1 MGRLACVNKHSSNI
15 LSINACV
22 EIFSM
27 TDSSG
32 AVKTMR
38 RRVNGRCFKGVPEY
52 RVLIIREGI
61 WKDVTLDI
69 RDKLVTPSNSKALI
83 R

>member
-1 MGRLACVNKHSSNI
+1 
-15 LSINACV
+15 
-22 EIFSM
+22 
-27 TDSSG
+27 
-32 AVKTMR
+32 MR